1 MDVPDISTIP
11 VSIEQDANE
20 LQKLT
25 QEQLQHISHPHI
37 LDIDQQEFMGL
48 HSVI

>member
-11 VSIEQDANE
+11 ISVEQYTNE

-25 QEQLQHISHPHI
+25 QDQLQHISHPHI
-37 LDIDQQEFMGL
+37 LVDDQ
-48 HSVI
+48 